1 MALWT
6 LGRVA
11 FLLPGEAGLEQAGR
25 LSVAAAAEAA
35 PPATPAPPR
44 RHARRPSSRVAAAG
58 PWQPLRRKPVLRPT
72 GGAMVHARPLLSL
85 TSAEAIEPI
94 MPPPILRDAPASIA
108 PVWPDTPS
116 RPDRWSL
123 GIWAVARQGGDALTP
138 GGQLGGS
145 QAGLRLLRRLDS
157 RGAWSASLRLSAS
170 ASGVGREMGVGL
182 DWQPSHTVPVR
193 VLVERRVALDR
204 GPGGTALLAVTGIG
218 PRPVAAGLTLTA
230 YAQGGVVV
238 RDRIEPFADGA
249 MRVAV
254 PLAPGLDLGIGLWG
268 GAQRGAQRLDFGP
281 TLGVAVP
288 VGNRRVRLSLDWRQR
303 VAGGAAPG
311 SGPALSLAGDF

>member
-11 FLLPGEAGLEQAGR
+11 FLLPGEAGLEKKGR

-35 PPATPAPPR
+35 PPAPPR
-44 RHARRPSSRVAAAG
+44 RHARRPSSRVVADV
-58 PWQPLRRKPVLRPT
+58 PWQRLRRKPVIRPT

-85 TSAEAIEPI
+85 TSAVAIEPI

-145 QAGLRLLRRLDS
+145 QAGLRLLRRLDLAQCMVGKPAPVRPGKR
-157 RGAWSASLRLSAS
+157 RGARD
-170 ASGVGREMGVGL
+170 GVGL

-193 VLVERRVALDR
+193 ILVERRVALDR

-218 PRPVAAGLTLTA
+218 PRPVAAGLTLAA
-230 YAQGGVVV
+230 YAQGGAVV
-238 RDRIEPFADGA
+238 RDRTEPFADGA

-254 PLAPGLDLGIGLWG
+254 PLTPASTWVSGYGAGRSEVRSGWISVPLWKSRCRSEIDASACRST
-268 GAQRGAQRLDFGP
+268 GANGWR
-281 TLGVAVP
+281 AVP
-288 VGNRRVRLSLDWRQR
+288 RPARARR
-303 VAGGAAPG
+303 
-311 SGPALSLAGDF
+311 